1 MIANV
6 ERRSHLWQR
15 FFLVSFVY
23 ITRSYIASVYDDI
36 YLTFKSYIY
45 LLEIYSVIVDAKKKL
60 FHVPGLFSLLITRY
74 QFISSKYKPNI

>member
-6 ERRSHLWQR
+6 ERRICHLRQR

-23 ITRSYIASVYDDI
+23 ITRSYIAFVYDHI

-45 LLEIYSVIVDAKKKL
+45 LLEIYSVIVDAKKNSFMFLDSFL
-60 FHVPGLFSLLITRY
+60 FFSRY